1 MFFLGFRGS
10 RETYIKTKKGVRMK
24 KIFSIVAMF
33 VLLGISTFAA
43 VAEVEAKNPDYLLEK
58 SRFPVLIALVL
69 FAFVIIYFIQKAR
82 AGEHIFIR
90 KIAGLNAIDDALGRA
105 TEMGKPVLYV
115 PGINGIGDLQT
126 LASISILGHIAKKT
140 ASYETDLYVPLRDP
154 MVYST
159 ATEVVRESYL
169 GAGRPD
175 AFRENMVEFVTTE
188 QFGYVAAVDG
198 YMVRKEPAA
207 NFYLGGFYA
216 ESLLLAETGNS
227 VGSIQIAGTA
237 MPSQLPFFIASCDY
251 TLIGEELF
259 AAGAYLSSDPKSK
272 GSLKGQDMG
281 KLAVMIIIVVFALL
295 NLIRNATGTET
306 GLSSMLDWLNTFFE
320 MKG

>member
-1 MFFLGFRGS
+1 
-10 RETYIKTKKGVRMK
+10 MK
-24 KIFSIVAMF
+24 KIFSIVAMIL
-33 VLLGISTFAA
+33 LLGVSAFAEAEKST
-43 VAEVEAKNPDYLLEK
+43 KLLET
-58 SRFPVLIALVL
+58 SRFPVLIGLIL
-69 FAFVIIYFIQKAR
+69 FAFVIIYYIQKAKS
-82 AGEHIFIR
+82 GQHIFIR
-90 KIAGLNAIDDALGRA
+90 RIAGLNAIDDALGRA

-115 PGINGIGDLQT
+115 PGIGGISELQT

-175 AFRENMVEFVTTE
+175 AFRENMVEFLTSD
-188 QFGYVAAVDG
+188 QFGYVAGVDG
-198 YMVRKEPAA
+198 YMVRENPAA
-207 NFYLGGFYA
+207 NFYLGSFWA
-216 ESLLLAETGNS
+216 ESLILAETGNS

-237 MPSQLPFFIASCDY
+237 NPSQLPFFIASCDY
-251 TLIGEELF
+251 TLIGEELY
-259 AAGAYLSSDPKSK
+259 AAGAYLSTDPKSK

-281 KLAVMIIIVVFALL
+281 KLAVMIVIIVFALL
-295 NLIRNATGTET
+295 NVVRNATGMES
-306 GLSSMLDWLNTFFE
+306 LSNMLNWLDKFFA